1 MVPAKASVRIHVCR
15 LILRVVDRVLRVI
28 DNDDMLEV
36 NRKDSE

>member
-1 MVPAKASVRIHVCR
+1 MCR

>member
-1 MVPAKASVRIHVCR
+1 VCR